1 MKQLKFIVDSPPATG
16 MSNFSYQDLLIIPP
30 HSQIAMDKFF
40 MTVPTSTTTSATT
53 NINLPSQIILVNN
66 NVAKLFTDSTVVI
79 PAKIYPTLIDLI
91 QQMNESF
98 NITLDTTQNGST
110 TADSD
115 TGFAYTT
122 YIDASGTITTGFYRG
137 IVDNLSDY
145 APTLSNTSIDENNL
159 VITTDNGTYSC
170 ISSNS
175 HPVIQGGIYISFT
188 LENVGVSYF
197 LQFGLRNQKKI
208 SNELP
213 LGEEFGMRYDG
224 DKWYFFNQTNNEQ
237 DIESPLVDGCFIE
250 MYVVGGDLKMSITYP
265 DGDKAY
271 SDSGVFEGFNFNT
284 SYDFFIEGNID
295 STDPS
300 EIFEDILYTTPPTA
314 TNKYGTYIN
323 PLPILPY
330 ISQTANSPAN
340 TIVKWDWTQAQLLRQ
355 GLGFTNSLIYSP
367 NATTYF
373 YGALNDIN
381 FVIFYDFALE
391 TSSLPLAT
399 YEANTTENGQRK
411 NIIAYFTPVATSA
424 NTSETFYYDS
434 KHLDFI
440 DLDNEYPISLN
451 TLSFRVLD
459 VNNGTNIIANYMSF
473 NVFIKSP
480 TENIVYAKSI

>member
-1 MKQLKFIVDSPPATG
+1 
-16 MSNFSYQDLLIIPP
+16 
-30 HSQIAMDKFF
+30 MDKFF
-40 MTVPTSTTTSATT
+40 MTVPTSTTSSSTT
-53 NINLPSQIILVNN
+53 NINLPSQVILVNN
-66 NVAKLFTDSTVVI
+66 NVAKLFDDSTVVI

-98 NITLDTTQNGST
+98 NITLDTTPNDST
-110 TADSD
+110 TYDSD
-115 TGFAYTT
+115 VGFAYTT
-122 YIDASGTITTGFYRG
+122 YIDASGTIQTGFYRG
-137 IVDNLSDY
+137 IVDNLSAY
-145 APTLSNTSIDENNL
+145 APTLLNTVFTGNNL
-159 VITTDNGTYSC
+159 TITTNNGSYSC

-188 LENVGVSYF
+188 LQNPGVSTQ

-213 LGEEFGMRYDG
+213 LGEEFGMRYDAG
-224 DKWYFFNQTNNEQ
+224 QWYFFNQSNNEQ
-237 DIESPLVDGCFIE
+237 IISSPLEDGCFIE
-250 MYVVGGDLKMSITYP
+250 MYVVGGDLRMSITYP
-265 DGDKAY
+265 DQEIAY
-271 SDSGVFEGFNFNT
+271 SDPGVFEGFNFNT
-284 SYDFFIEGNID
+284 SYDFFIDGIIN
-295 STDPS
+295 SVSPS
-300 EIFEDILYTTPPTA
+300 EIFEEILYTPPPTA
-314 TNKYGTYIN
+314 TNNYGTYIS

-330 ISQTANSPAN
+330 ISQTANSPVN

-355 GLGFTNSLIYSP
+355 GLGFTNSLVFSP

-373 YGALNDIN
+373 YGASNDIN
-381 FVIFYDFALE
+381 FIIFYDFALE

-459 VNNGTNIIANYMSF
+459 VNNGTNITANYMSF
-473 NVFIKSP
+473 NLFIKSP